1 MTPPGDHAIPWSADP
16 LALELGTRRKEPLHL
31 RSPLL
36 AAAGAAGS
44 GALLRALCV
53 SERLG
58 AIVLPPLGH
67 GAVDGSGQVTV
78 EPITA
83 GYLISHSAAIGRRR
97 LAWLV
102 RRCRSYS
109 DLPLIASIAPKG
121 AEDCEHLCQVA
132 LDTGLTSIELHLA
145 PDTTADE
152 AAAMVARVASA
163 PLQAC
168 LVRIPLTRGALLA
181 EAAAS
186 AGADALVV
194 SAPAR
199 GRARSAAGGLIEG
212 EIHSPALL
220 PLYAQAVQ
228 EAVPAGIP
236 VIGRGGIATW
246 QDVLTMLACGA
257 TAVELDSIL
266 WVEPASLD
274 AVYDRLRSAVD
285 EAGVSHWAAY
295 LEEIRS

>member
-1 MTPPGDHAIPWSADP
+1 MTLPGDSALPWGAEP
-16 LALELGTRRKEPLHL
+16 LAQEIGARRKEPLHL

-36 AAAGAAGS
+36 AAARAAGS
-44 GALLRALCV
+44 GALLRALCL

-67 GAVDGSGQVTV
+67 GAVKESSLVTL

-83 GYLISHSAAIGRRR
+83 GYLISHSATIGRRR

-109 DLPLIASIAPKG
+109 DVPLIASIAPQDAG
-121 AEDCEHLCQVA
+121 ASEHLCQMA

-145 PDTTADE
+145 PDTTADD

-168 LVRIPLTRGALLA
+168 LVRIPLTNSALLA

-186 AGADALVV
+186 AGADALVI
-194 SAPAR
+194 SAPAL
-199 GRARSAAGGLIEG
+199 GRVRSAGGTMVEG

-228 EAVPAGIP
+228 AAVPLGIP
-236 VIGRGGIATW
+236 VIARGGIATW
-246 QDVLTMLACGA
+246 QDVLTMLASGA

-274 AVYDRLRSAVD
+274 AVYDHLRSAVD

-295 LEEIRS
+295 LQGLRS